1 MHVVIRDSGLA
12 FGTGKG
18 KKGCGV
24 LVRRL
29 VWACSADLGMVA
41 EVWCVRSPG
50 GQGICC
56 SILSSSHDFSRS
68 YITVNGYT
76 CIARGMIIGLV
87 QYLVCMSSGIA

>member
-1 MHVVIRDSGLA
+1 MVIRDSGLA

-29 VWACSADLGMVA
+29 VWACGADFGRVA
-41 EVWCVRSPG
+41 EVWSARSPG
-50 GQGICC
+50 GHGICC
-56 SILSSSHDFSRS
+56 LILSSSHDFSRF

-76 CIARGMIIGLV
+76 CIASGMILRLV
-87 QYLVCMSSGIA
+87 RWLVCMSTRTA